1 MCATAISPG
10 TSCTRYAPRAHGSRA
25 SLACAV
31 RALRVDS
38 AGPDPARALGRLFV
52 RQASPGA
59 AVQRT
64 ACFLC
69 EVTSGRASRVRTWVA
84 WARTYRR
91 RRRRRAQRNA
101 KSCSFSS
108 RQTTRRCWTRSSP
121 APSLAVA
128 RAARWF
134 LPECA
139 HRPAPADPNP
149 IRFLLR
155 GCVLCG
161 MARSRDTTAH
171 TFLRPQACPRRN
183 GRGFRGTMRGV
194 DSVRLPAPRGVV
206 EGAHRLVGF
215 TPGRTASSERGAGR
229 VVAFEFDDGRSKIIL
244 SCCRWRTCSTRSKA
258 SCCSHGRA
266 QRLDRSVHSH
276 RRACV

>member
-10 TSCTRYAPRAHGSRA
+10 MSCTRYAPRAHGSRA

-183 GRGFRGTMRGV
+183 GRGFRGTMRA
-194 DSVRLPAPRGVV
+194 STRCACQHRG
-206 EGAHRLVGF
+206 AWLKA
-215 TPGRTASSERGAGR
+215 RTAWLASRQAARPRVRGGPG
-229 VVAFEFDDGRSKIIL
+229 VL
-244 SCCRWRTCSTRSKA
+244 
-258 SCCSHGRA
+258 
-266 QRLDRSVHSH
+266 LHSNLMMDVP
-276 RRACV
+276 R